1 MAQVLTTSRLGI
13 TGHSGRGVAKQHK
26 TFEVE
31 PHSARQAEISA
42 NYHGKV
48 INKMNPSRRKDNA
61 RRYPQ
66 TGLGG

>member
-1 MAQVLTTSRLGI
+1 MILATGRLNK
-13 TGHSGRGVAKQHK
+13 TAKRRETHK

-48 INKMNPSRRKDNA
+48 VSRMNPSKRRDNA

>member
-1 MAQVLTTSRLGI
+1 MAQVLPTGQLNKTSKRQD
-13 TGHSGRGVAKQHK
+13 RHK

-31 PHSARQAEISA
+31 PHSARQARVSA
-42 NYHGKV
+42 DYHGRV
-48 INKMNPSRRKDNA
+48 ISQMNPSKRRDNA